1 MKVPGSGEL
10 NRRVAFY
17 RVNTVS
23 ADDSDA
29 TNEQTL
35 ICRRWAKIEPVGSS
49 VFADSVQ
56 TAEIVTHRIWV
67 RQEPGLT
74 RPQDLGHMTEAE
86 SEGVRYLIKRAMDLN
101 GEHVFTLLEC
111 EQLIV
116 GENTWR

>member
-1 MKVPGSGEL
+1 MNVPGSGEL

-35 ICRRWAKIEPVGSS
+35 ICKRWAKIEPVGSS

-74 RPQDLGHMTEAE
+74 RPQDLGHMTEVE

-101 GEHVFTLLEC
+101 GEHVFTLLEV

-116 GENTWR
+116 GENSWR